1 MRRVL
6 PPAHATFSASGQT
19 ITFATTVPASLSHIL
34 RVVNLTRSVVYFNP
48 TGESG
53 LGEAGTASY
62 SSPVLTIKI
71 NTQNHA
77 DTDELFIE
85 YDDGLGPSST
95 TLTGPV
101 TVSNEVEIKND
112 SGSPIPVSSVDIAPK
127 APTTTSVPSSAS
139 SVAILASNANR
150 RGVAINNQS
159 TSRLYLS
166 FSGTATVANSFIEL
180 GAGAFILLDQ
190 QLIISSAITG
200 IWSSAN
206 GTAQVTEFV

>member
-62 SSPVLTIKI
+62 NSPVLTIKI
-71 NTQNHA
+71 NTQKHA

-85 YDDGLGPSST
+85 YDDGLGSSST

-112 SGSPIPVSSVDIAPK
+112 AGNPVPMAPNVTRGSGAIDANTTRVTLATDGPDVAALSSIAGLAIPAHDFISLAY
-127 APTTTSVPSSAS
+127 TSGNLTGVVYKTGGSNG
-139 SVAILASNANR
+139 VTVGTLALAYNGGN
-150 RGVAINNQS
+150 
-159 TSRLYLS
+159 
-166 FSGTATVANSFIEL
+166 
-180 GAGAFILLDQ
+180 
-190 QLIISSAITG
+190 QLIS
-200 IWSSAN
+200 
-206 GTAQVTEFV
+206 VTRS

>member
-62 SSPVLTIKI
+62 NSPVLTIKI
-71 NTQNHA
+71 NTQKHA
-77 DTDELFIE
+77 NTDELFIE
-85 YDDGLGPSST
+85 YDDGLGHSTT

-101 TVSNEVEIKND
+101 TVSNEVEIKNEEGNPVPMAPNVTRGGGAID
-112 SGSPIPVSSVDIAPK
+112 SNTQRVTLAEDGPGVAALNSISGLAIPAHDHIALSYTGANLTGVIYKNGGSSVTTVATLTLTYSGS
-127 APTTTSVPSSAS
+127 
-139 SVAILASNANR
+139 ILTN
-150 RGVAINNQS
+150 
-159 TSRLYLS
+159 
-166 FSGTATVANSFIEL
+166 
-180 GAGAFILLDQ
+180 
-190 QLIISSAITG
+190 ITR
-200 IWSSAN
+200 
-206 GTAQVTEFV
+206 T

>member
-53 LGEAGTASY
+53 LGEAGSASY

-71 NTQNHA
+71 NTQKHA

-85 YDDGLGPSST
+85 YDDGSGPSST

-112 SGSPIPVSSVDIAPK
+112 TGSPIPTLPVDGLAIPAYDHIGLSYTSTNLTGVVYKAGGSSG
-127 APTTTSVPSSAS
+127 TTVATLTLAYNGSNQLTSVSKS
-139 SVAILASNANR
+139 
-150 RGVAINNQS
+150 
-159 TSRLYLS
+159 
-166 FSGTATVANSFIEL
+166 
-180 GAGAFILLDQ
+180 
-190 QLIISSAITG
+190 
-200 IWSSAN
+200 
-206 GTAQVTEFV
+206 

>member
-62 SSPVLTIKI
+62 NSPVLTIKI
-71 NTQNHA
+71 NTQKHA
-77 DTDELFIE
+77 NTDELFIE
-85 YDDGLGPSST
+85 YDDGLGHSTT

-101 TVSNEVEIKND
+101 TVSNEVEIKNEE
-112 SGSPIPVSSVDIAPK
+112 GSPVPVLASVA
-127 APTTTSVPSSAS
+127 ARTPTTVSVASSIS
-139 SVAILASNANR
+139 SVALVGVNSNRKGLLISN
-150 RGVAINNQS
+150 IS
-159 TSRLYLS
+159 TSKLYLS
-166 FSGTATVANSFIEL
+166 FSSTATVANSFVEL
-180 GAGAFILLDQ
+180 EPGKFLLFDQ
-190 QLIISSAITG
+190 QLIVGSAITG
-200 IWSSAN
+200 IWLSAN
-206 GTAQVTEFV
+206 GSAQVTEFI

>member
-62 SSPVLTIKI
+62 NSPVLTIKI
-71 NTQNHA
+71 NTQKHA

-85 YDDGLGPSST
+85 YDDGLGHSTT

-101 TVSNEVEIKND
+101 TVSNEVEIKNEE
-112 SGSPIPVSSVDIAPK
+112 GNPVPVLASVA
-127 APTTTSVPSSAS
+127 ARTPTTVSVASSIS
-139 SVAILASNANR
+139 SVALVGVNSNRKGLLISN
-150 RGVAINNQS
+150 IS
-159 TSRLYLS
+159 TSKLYLS
-166 FSGTATVANSFIEL
+166 FSSTATVANSFVEL
-180 GAGAFILLDQ
+180 EPGKFLLFDQ
-190 QLIISSAITG
+190 QLIVGSAITG
-200 IWSSAN
+200 IWLSAN
-206 GTAQVTEFV
+206 GSAQVTEFI